1 MAKTA
6 VAAAGRPTWQ
16 DCIDALRKAGSRAEA
31 EYLEWLRE
39 GARDRRLSTEELAAR
54 IRPL

>member
-1 MAKTA
+1 MKTA

-16 DCIDALRKAGSRAEA
+16 DCIDALRAAGKVVEA

-39 GARDRRLSTEELAAR
+39 GARDPAVSTEELAAR
-54 IRPL
+54 VRPL